1 MYKGTLMDTRENVS
15 RSTVWLRAS
24 IAVIPVIAAS
34 LLGQWATYPNLAPW
48 YAGLVK
54 PSFNPPNWIFAPAWT
69 TLYVLMAYAAWRIL
83 KVADRPAERRIA
95 LTLFFLQ
102 LAMNALWSWLFF
114 GLNNPLAGLL
124 NIVPQLLL
132 ILATIDRFRRL
143 DLVAALWLVP
153 LAAWV
158 AFASLLNFEIWRL
171 NG

>member
-1 MYKGTLMDTRENVS
+1 MNIRGTSLQLK
-15 RSTVWLRAS
+15 WFRAA
-24 IAVIPVIAAS
+24 IAVVPIVAAS
-34 LLGQWATYPNLAPW
+34 LLEQWATYPNLAPW

-54 PSFNPPNWIFAPAWT
+54 PSFNPPNWIFAPVWT
-69 TLYVLMAYAAWRIL
+69 ILYLLMAYALWRIL
-83 KVADRPAERRIA
+83 KVSGNDADRRAA
-95 LTLFFLQ
+95 LILFFVQ
-102 LAMNALWSWLFF
+102 LALNALWSWLFF

-143 DLVAALWLVP
+143 DRLAALCLAP

>member
-1 MYKGTLMDTRENVS
+1 MNIREKS
-15 RSTVWLRAS
+15 LQPKWFRAA
-24 IAVIPVIAAS
+24 IAIVPVVAAS

-54 PSFNPPNWIFAPAWT
+54 PSFNPPNWIFAPVWT
-69 TLYVLMAYAAWRIL
+69 ILYLLMAYALWRIL
-83 KVADRPAERRIA
+83 KVSGNDADRRAA
-95 LTLFFLQ
+95 LILFFVQ
-102 LAMNALWSWLFF
+102 LALNALWSWLFF

-143 DLVAALWLVP
+143 DRLAALCLAP